1 MSEAKRILEMLEDKK
16 ITVEEAE
23 RLLSALGE
31 SEKKEKAKK
40 AHWFKVRVFEGNQQ
54 KPKVKIDL
62 PLGLVKVLAK
72 MGMKFSGKIPKS
84 VTEKLQEKGINIDLE
99 NIDSLDI
106 DELIKEISSYG
117 PLHIVD
123 IEDGEN
129 KVEILIE

>member
-1 MSEAKRILEMLEDKK
+1 
-16 ITVEEAE
+16 
-23 RLLSALGE
+23 
-31 SEKKEKAKK
+31 
-40 AHWFKVRVFEGNQQ
+40 
-54 KPKVKIDL
+54 
-62 PLGLVKVLAK
+62 

-129 KVEILIE
+129 KVEVIIE